1 MYYGNDIHF
10 NTFLS
15 AMRKGKNVTLERLA
29 WGLCSISMLGRIES
43 GERLPDKMMRDR
55 LMDRL
60 GIVNDGFEDFL
71 PPAEYALWK
80 ERQDLLQA
88 IENKDLDTADKLI
101 RQYEMNG
108 ASNNAIE
115 HQFYLAMKIQLM
127 QYRNDPEEELREV
140 LKQAISL
147 TIPESSMDRWN
158 GRLLAVQEWNLLLE
172 YIRCGGDVGTA
183 REKGR
188 NTAGKLPAYE
198 KILEAI
204 QKSSMDTYSCAKI
217 YPKAVYYL
225 CLEWMS
231 LPASDWDCRRMY
243 DLAEKALEMLRSIS
257 RMYYLCEVLE
267 IMERVLSVWT
277 GRSDM
282 TDEETRRLRPMMA
295 QVQEWRRVLAEVFE
309 SSKVS
314 EKMESYGYLYQQM
327 QNYRIGDVV
336 RKRRKMLGLSA
347 KALCQGI
354 CSEKTL
360 RRLEN
365 NRNGTHM
372 EIVGELLGRMGLAA
386 EYQMKKIITDR
397 YEAMVLYSKAVWAIN
412 NRDIQTLGKVLP
424 ELRNMLSMDILH
436 NRQEMDCL
444 ETIYLGHCNQIT
456 NEESICRLQQIVEYT
471 IPLKCVRHME
481 KGYLSSGE
489 INCLYN
495 IAIRVKGVEK
505 SVYMNLLR
513 QICEDL
519 VEENGMKVF
528 AKIYELIMYKVAS
541 YFGDMGKYDDSNMI
555 CNKIMDTSLSLRRM
569 NMLHMCVYNNLWNQI
584 EVTSKNT
591 FANNDISIKEDFIKK
606 ELQKCFQLAKLCKDI
621 MYEDFYRKK
630 LNQLFAH
637 DS

>member
-108 ASNNAIE
+108 VSNNAIE

-127 QYRNDPEEELREV
+127 QYQNDPEEELREV

-231 LPASDWDCRRMY
+231 LPVSDWDCRRMY

-267 IMERVLSVWT
+267 IMERVLSVWI

-295 QVQEWRRVLAEVFE
+295 QVQEWRRVLSEVFE
-309 SSKVS
+309 GSKVS
-314 EKMESYGYLYQQM
+314 EKMESGSYLYWQM
-327 QNYRIGDVV
+327 QNYCIGDVV
-336 RKRRKMLGLSA
+336 RKRRKLLGISA
-347 KALCQGI
+347 KSLCRGI

-372 EIVGELLGRMGLAA
+372 EIVGELLERLGLAP
-386 EYQMKKIITDR
+386 EYQRKKIITNR
-397 YEAMVLYSKAVWAIN
+397 YEAMVLYNKVTYAVN
-412 NRDIQTLGKVLP
+412 NQDLVTLGRLLP
-424 ELRNMLSMDILH
+424 ELRDMLSMDILN
-436 NRQEMDCL
+436 NRQEMSCL
-444 ETIYLGHCNQIT
+444 ETIYLWHCKQIT
-456 NEESICRLQQIVEYT
+456 NEESISRLQQILEYT
-471 IPLKCVRHME
+471 VPLKCVQNME
-481 KGYLSSGE
+481 EGYLSSGE

-495 IAIRVKGVEK
+495 IAIRAMGVEK
-505 SVYMNLLR
+505 SAYMKLLQ
-513 QICEDL
+513 QICDGF
-519 VEENGMKVF
+519 VQENEMKTF
-528 AKIYELIMYKVAS
+528 AQIYELIMYKVAS
-541 YFGDMGKYDDSNMI
+541 YLGDMGEYGTS
-555 CNKIMDTSLSLRRM
+555 NKISNEIMETSLSLRRM
-569 NMLHMCVYNNLWNQI
+569 NMIHMCVYNNLWNQM
-584 EVTSKNT
+584 EDKTKNT
-591 FANNDISIKEDFIKK
+591 LADSDNIIK
-606 ELQKCFQLAKLCKDI
+606 ELQKCFQLARLCKDI
-621 MYEDFYRKK
+621 LYEDFYNKK
-630 LNQLFAH
+630 LSQIMCTK
-637 DS
+637 

>member
-108 ASNNAIE
+108 VSNNAIE

-127 QYRNDPEEELREV
+127 QYQNDPEEELREV

-231 LPASDWDCRRMY
+231 LPVSDWDCRRMY

-267 IMERVLSVWT
+267 IMERVLSVWI

-295 QVQEWRRVLAEVFE
+295 QVQEWRRVLSEVFE
-309 SSKVS
+309 GSKVS
-314 EKMESYGYLYQQM
+314 EKMESGSYLYWQM
-327 QNYRIGDVV
+327 QNYCIGDVV
-336 RKRRKMLGLSA
+336 RKRRKLLGISA
-347 KALCQGI
+347 KSLCRGI

-372 EIVGELLGRMGLAA
+372 EIVGELLERLGLAP
-386 EYQMKKIITDR
+386 EYQRKKIITNR
-397 YEAMVLYSKAVWAIN
+397 YEAMVLYNKVTYAVN
-412 NRDIQTLGKVLP
+412 NQDLVTLGRLLP
-424 ELRNMLSMDILH
+424 ELRDMLSMDILN
-436 NRQEMDCL
+436 NRQEMSCL
-444 ETIYLGHCNQIT
+444 ETIYLWHCKQIT
-456 NEESICRLQQIVEYT
+456 NEESISRLQQILEYT
-471 IPLKCVRHME
+471 VPLKCVQNME
-481 KGYLSSGE
+481 EGYLSSGE

-495 IAIRVKGVEK
+495 IAIRAMGVEK
-505 SVYMNLLR
+505 SAYMKLLQ
-513 QICEDL
+513 QICDGF
-519 VEENGMKVF
+519 VQENEMKTF
-528 AKIYELIMYKVAS
+528 AQIYELIMYKVAS
-541 YFGDMGKYDDSNMI
+541 YLGDMGEYGTS
-555 CNKIMDTSLSLRRM
+555 NKISNEIMETSLSLRRM
-569 NMLHMCVYNNLWNQI
+569 NMIHMCVYNNLWNQM
-584 EVTSKNT
+584 EDKTKNT
-591 FANNDISIKEDFIKK
+591 LADSDNIIK
-606 ELQKCFQLAKLCKDI
+606 ELQKCFQLARLCKDI
-621 MYEDFYRKK
+621 LYEDFYNKK
-630 LNQLFAH
+630 LSQIMRTK
-637 DS
+637 

>member
-108 ASNNAIE
+108 VSNNAIE

-127 QYRNDPEEELREV
+127 QYQNDPEEELREV

-267 IMERVLSVWT
+267 IMERVLSVWI

-295 QVQEWRRVLAEVFE
+295 QVQEWRRVLSEVFE
-309 SSKVS
+309 GSKVS
-314 EKMESYGYLYQQM
+314 EKMESGSYLYWQM
-327 QNYRIGDVV
+327 QNYCIGDVV
-336 RKRRKMLGLSA
+336 RKRRKLLGISA
-347 KALCQGI
+347 KSLCRGI

-372 EIVGELLGRMGLAA
+372 EIVGELLERLGLAP
-386 EYQMKKIITDR
+386 EYQRKKIITNR
-397 YEAMVLYSKAVWAIN
+397 YEAMVLYNKVTYAVN
-412 NRDIQTLGKVLP
+412 NQDLVTLGRLLP
-424 ELRNMLSMDILH
+424 ELRDMLSMDILN
-436 NRQEMDCL
+436 NRQEMSCL
-444 ETIYLGHCNQIT
+444 ETIYLWHCKQIT
-456 NEESICRLQQIVEYT
+456 NEESISRLQQILEYT
-471 IPLKCVRHME
+471 VPLKCVQNME
-481 KGYLSSGE
+481 EGYLSSGE

-495 IAIRVKGVEK
+495 IAIRAMGVEK
-505 SVYMNLLR
+505 SAYMKLLQ
-513 QICEDL
+513 QICDGF
-519 VEENGMKVF
+519 VQENEMKTF
-528 AKIYELIMYKVAS
+528 AQIYELIMYKVAS
-541 YFGDMGKYDDSNMI
+541 YLGDMGEYGTS
-555 CNKIMDTSLSLRRM
+555 NKISNEIMETSLSLRRM
-569 NMLHMCVYNNLWNQI
+569 NMIHMCVYNNLWNQM
-584 EVTSKNT
+584 EDKTKNT
-591 FANNDISIKEDFIKK
+591 LADSDNIIK
-606 ELQKCFQLAKLCKDI
+606 ELQKCFQLARLCKDI
-621 MYEDFYRKK
+621 LYEDFYNKK
-630 LNQLFAH
+630 LSQIMRTK
-637 DS
+637 

>member
-108 ASNNAIE
+108 VSNNAIE

-127 QYRNDPEEELREV
+127 QYQNDPEEELREV

-231 LPASDWDCRRMY
+231 LPVSDWDCRRMY

-267 IMERVLSVWT
+267 IMERVLSVWI

-295 QVQEWRRVLAEVFE
+295 QVQEWRRVLSEVFE
-309 SSKVS
+309 GSKVS
-314 EKMESYGYLYQQM
+314 EKMESCGYLYQQM

-372 EIVGELLGRMGLAA
+372 EIVGELLGRLGLAA
-386 EYQMKKIITDR
+386 EYQRKRIITDR
-397 YEAMVLYSKAVWAIN
+397 YEAMVLYSKAAYVIN
-412 NRDIQTLGKVLP
+412 NRDMETLGKILP
-424 ELRNMLSMDILH
+424 ELRSMLSMDILD

-444 ETIYLGHCNQIT
+444 ETIYLWHCNQIT
-456 NEESICRLQQIVEYT
+456 NEESISRLQQVIEYT
-471 IPLKCVRHME
+471 VPLKHVINME
-481 KGYLSSGE
+481 EGFLSGGE
-489 INCLYN
+489 ISCLYN
-495 IAIRVKGVEK
+495 IAIRAKGAAE
-505 SVYMNLLR
+505 STYMSLL
-513 QICEDL
+513 QKICNTL
-519 VEENGMKVF
+519 AEENGMMIYSKM
-528 AKIYELIMYKVAS
+528 YELIMYKIAS
-541 YFGDMGKYDDSNMI
+541 YLGDVGEYTRS
-555 CNKIMDTSLSLRRM
+555 NKISNLIMETSLLLRRM
-569 NMLHMCVYNNLWNQI
+569 NMLHMCVYNNLWNKRENI
-584 EVTSKNT
+584 AKNT
-591 FANNDISIKEDFIKK
+591 SADCKVSIKEDSMRD

-621 MYEDFYRKK
+621 MYEDFYHKK
-630 LNQLFAH
+630 LSQLYAR
-637 DS
+637 DN